1 MTRSAALLFFFIPG
15 LVSVADPEVKT
26 TLDRFS
32 KAKPDAQALG
42 FYSLDWATNLKEA
55 QARAKVERRPVFLI
69 ANTNIT
75 AGCNFFTG
83 HT

>member
-1 MTRSAALLFFFIPG
+1 MKRLAAC
-15 LVSVADPEVKT
+15 LVLTTASFALAADSEFQQ
-26 TLDRFS
+26 TLDRFA
-32 KAKPDAQALG
+32 KAKPDAKAMG
-42 FYSLDWATNLKEA
+42 FYSLDWAPSLKAAKE
-55 QARAKVERRPVFLI
+55 RAAKERRPVLLI